1 VEGDD
6 WMLLTEDDP
15 ACCSRWRQACR
26 LRSPH
31 WWPFG
36 VPAIYAASAGK
47 RRLLL
52 EECLLSLLVSDAV
65 ADEAKNGGTLVGR
78 CCSFFFFSVSRVAGR
93 ERRLLLVLP
102 LRLRKG
108 VASAGSV
115 TAAEE
120 RCGCGGGY
128 SWASSSA
135 RFWLLSV

>member
-1 VEGDD
+1 MEGDD

-78 CCSFFFFSVSRVAGR
+78 CCSFFFFFCFSCCW
-93 ERRLLLVLP
+93 
-102 LRLRKG
+102 KG
-108 VASAGSV
+108 KKASAGFA

-120 RCGCGGGY
+120 RCGFCWFCHCG
-128 SWASSSA
+128 
-135 RFWLLSV
+135 

>member
-1 VEGDD
+1 
-6 WMLLTEDDP
+6 
-15 ACCSRWRQACR
+15 
-26 LRSPH
+26 
-31 WWPFG
+31 
-36 VPAIYAASAGK
+36 
-47 RRLLL
+47 
-52 EECLLSLLVSDAV
+52 LSLLVSDAV

-78 CCSFFFFSVSRVAGR
+78 CGSLFFCSRVAG
-93 ERRLLLVLP
+93 RLLLVLP